1 MIKKYHPLQ
10 TSMTSLK
17 GLFLFALQSCALLP
31 AHLLSPPRHIKFG
44 TCVSFEEL
52 AKN

>member
-1 MIKKYHPLQ
+1 MIIKDHPLQ
-10 TSMTSLK
+10 TSMSQLK

-31 AHLLSPPRHIKFG
+31 DHLLSPLHIKFG

-52 AKN
+52 VKN